1 MRGGPRQGAPRAS
14 PARRPPGPAPLP
26 RHPGEPSSSPFS
38 ASRSSPAPPPSTCV
52 AAPPARR
59 GSPFRPEPAP
69 ARPAASRDEP
79 RPPPVE
85 APPPIAPPPEIADAA
100 LRAAS
105 AADADRETATRL
117 SDRLQARAPLTAE
130 DVRAAEDLF
139 GRYPVPARDLLE
151 AVLIGAAAGHRE
163 GRRYDAAAALIERA
177 RAVAPESPRGPKAL
191 LALRLETSDWASA
204 ESAARDLAGAR
215 PLRRGGRPRPG
226 LRPRPPGPLARGHRP
241 PRRLP
246 RPGPRPGDPRAPGT
260 LPARSGLGG
269 LTRRGT
275 PRPLPRAL
283 RRGRARGR
291 RP

>member
-14 PARRPPGPAPLP
+14 PAHGVPPRAAPTAAWRALVLPIFGLALVAGRRRLHL
-26 RHPGEPSSSPFS
+26 R
-38 ASRSSPAPPPSTCV
+38 RSPAPP
-52 AAPPARR
+52 AADPPGARA
-59 GSPFRPEPAP
+59 PRPEPA
-69 ARPAASRDEP
+69 AGRDDA

-117 SDRLQARAPLTAE
+117 SERLQARAPLTAE

-204 ESAARDLAGAR
+204 ESAARDLLVRVPSDAEAAR
-215 PLRRGGRPRPG
+215 S
-226 LRPRPPGPLARGHRP
+226 LAYALVRQDRS
-241 PRRLP
+241 REAIDLLAELP
-246 RPGPRPGDPRAPGT
+246 RPGPRPGDPRAPGAV
-260 LPARSGLGG
+260 PARPGLGG